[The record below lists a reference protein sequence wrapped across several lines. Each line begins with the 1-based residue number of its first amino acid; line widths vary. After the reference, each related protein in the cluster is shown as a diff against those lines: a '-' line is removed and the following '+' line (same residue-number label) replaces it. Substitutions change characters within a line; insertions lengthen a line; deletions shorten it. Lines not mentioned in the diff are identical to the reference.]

1 MLSITAVT
9 SVTQISTNGHTW
21 THVISCHD
29 LSTNLQQ
36 KFCCGGENIRCYM
49 MKGRLSILHIN
60 LEHRQSVN
68 AHLAALD
75 APSTWCPTSLLPTL
89 FSKSSNHT
97 MSFRFKIFKRIKIY
111 VCRYLRKCGLT
122 SSYPQK
128 IIASEK
134 SMDLRWCA
142 FTIVDRIFITS
153 SLSSYVIDASM

>member
-9 SVTQISTNGHTW
+9 NVTQISTNGHIW

-29 LSTNLQQ
+29 LSTSLQQ
-36 KFCCGGENIRCYM
+36 KFCCGGEPIRCCI

-60 LEHRQSVN
+60 SEHRHSVN
-68 AHLAALD
+68 ADLAALD
-75 APSTWCPTSLLPTL
+75 VPSTSCPTSLLSTL
-89 FSKSSNHT
+89 FSKSWNHT

-122 SSYPQK
+122 FTYPQK

-134 SMDLRWCA
+134 SMDLRWRA

-153 SLSSYVIDASM
+153 SLTSHAIDARM

>member
-9 SVTQISTNGHTW
+9 NFTQISTNGHAW
-21 THVISCHD
+21 THLISCHD
-29 LSTNLQQ
+29 LSTSLQQ
-36 KFCCGGENIRCYM
+36 KFCCGGVSTRCCIL
-49 MKGRLSILHIN
+49 KRRSFILHVN
-60 LEHRQSVN
+60 SEHRHSVN
-68 AHLAALD
+68 ADLAALD
-75 APSTWCPTSLLPTL
+75 VPSTSCPTSLLPTL

-111 VCRYLRKCGLT
+111 VCRYLRKCGLK

-134 SMDLRWCA
+134 SMDLRWGA
-142 FTIVDRIFITS
+142 FTIVDLMFITS